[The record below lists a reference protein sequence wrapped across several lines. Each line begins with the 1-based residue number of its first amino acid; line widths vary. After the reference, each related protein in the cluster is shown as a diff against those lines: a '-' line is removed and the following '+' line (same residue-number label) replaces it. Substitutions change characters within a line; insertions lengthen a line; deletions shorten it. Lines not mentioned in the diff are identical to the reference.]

1 MISKKNI
8 VYYGGR
14 LHRKLRESNKTSVDS
29 FNEFINI
36 LGVNSELSNATLLI
50 GISYTYSKNLNR
62 EIDAL
67 QPDFCWTESS
77 SDREYSNINKPTKDQ
92 WYQLFFPFS
101 INRICLTDDFFNPLE
116 VCDFDDSNRVE
127 QVFPYFQNRPIL
139 NKFSLIVFDS
149 STTKYL
155 FPKIDLFVTYP
166 SFISYLYY
174 YFLQVEGEIY
184 LNLFSSQLVIFEL
197 NLINLINKL
206 GELDKIITIRN
217 NINNMKKDDEIF
229 GQKFIY
235 IYYDDIRIYISDNHS
250 FMEKITRKGKEYKI
264 PKLNKDIIRENN
276 IEYLRRNLIDSEI
289 EYFTN
294 EREHERKEEEEENR
308 NRRIFH
314 QPNYPIKKTNYP
326 IGPFIKIKKT
336 TGSPDSPIRLENI
349 ERFKII
355 FDSIYKDL
363 LIRKSNPETLLIDLP
378 DLNCIFI

>member
-1 MISKKNI
+1 MKLNKKNI
-8 VYYGGR
+8 YYGGR
-14 LHRKLRESNKTSVDS
+14 LHRKLRTSNKTSVDS

-36 LGVNSELSNATLLI
+36 LGTNSKLSNATLLI

-77 SDREYSNINKPTKDQ
+77 TDREYSNARNSSTKQQ

-127 QVFPYFQNRPIL
+127 QIFSYFQNPPIL

-149 STTKYL
+149 STTKSL

-174 YFLQVEGEIY
+174 YFLEVEGEIY
-184 LNLFSSQLVIFEL
+184 LNLPSTSLMFFQLNIRNITNLLVKL
-197 NLINLINKL
+197 N
-206 GELDKIITIRN
+206 EIITIRN
-217 NINNMKKDDEIF
+217 DINNMKKDDKEIF
-229 GQKFIY
+229 GKKFIY
-235 IYYDDIRIYISDNHS
+235 IIYHTSTHNTDNNLIMKKFS
-250 FMEKITRKGKEYKI
+250 YKGNEYEI
-264 PKLNKDIIRENN
+264 PELNKEIIRENN
-276 IEYLRRNLIDSEI
+276 IEHLRQNLNDSEI

-294 EREHERKEEEEENR
+294 KDERKEENR

-314 QPNYPIKKTNYP
+314 QSSYPIKKTNYP

-336 TGSPDSPIRLENI
+336 NGSRSPIRLENI

-363 LIRKSNPETLLIDLP
+363 LIHKSNPETLLIDLP
-378 DLNCIFI
+378 NLNCRFI

>member
-8 VYYGGR
+8 VYYGG

-50 GISYTYSKNLNR
+50 GICYTYSKNLNR

-77 SDREYSNINKPTKDQ
+77 TDREYSNSKNSKKDQ

-101 INRICLTDDFFNPLE
+101 INLICLTDDFFNPLAI
-116 VCDFDDSNRVE
+116 CDFDDKSNKIE
-127 QVFPYFQNRPIL
+127 QLFEYFKNPPIL

-149 STTKYL
+149 STTKSL

-174 YFLQVEGEIY
+174 YFLQVEGKIY
-184 LNLFSSQLVIFEL
+184 LNLFSSQLIIFQL
-197 NLINLINKL
+197 NIRNIINKL
-206 GELDKIITIRN
+206 CELDNIITIRN
-217 NINNMKKDDEIF
+217 NINNMKESDEIF

-235 IYYDDIRIYISDNHS
+235 IYYDRRIHNSDNN
-250 FMEKITRKGKEYKI
+250 MLMKNITYKEKGYEI
-264 PKLNKDIIRENN
+264 PELNKDIIRENN

-289 EYFTN
+289 EYFQN
-294 EREHERKEEEEENR
+294 EHEHERREENR

-314 QPNYPIKKTNYP
+314 QTNYPIKKTNYQ

-336 TGSPDSPIRLENI
+336 IDSPIGSANI

-363 LIRKSNPETLLIDLP
+363 LISKSNPETLLIDLP
-378 DLNCIFI
+378 KLNCIFI